1 MDEFYIDKGVFLLKP
16 PKTSNVYFIERLGTL
31 DLNSE

>member
-16 PKTSNVYFIERLGTL
+16 PKTFNIFFIERLGVL